1 MSTADVQNL
10 TVSALL
16 AKLMKTGGAGTGQ
29 VQQLLDKAGELGLS
43 DLPLAA
49 LNGSVGA

>member
-1 MSTADVQNL
+1 MR
-10 TVSALL
+10 
-16 AKLMKTGGAGTGQ
+16 TGGDGAGQ

-49 LNGSVGA
+49 LNGSVRA